1 MIFQSVFLHEYFNID
16 LTFSWNIYTFVY
28 MKTRIIEKKL
38 LDTINNF
45 PATGII
51 GPRQVGKTTLAKQLI
66 KKIDKETVYIDIE
79 NPRDK
84 VKLSDPVLFFENN
97 TDKCIII
104 DEIQLMPGLFSV
116 LRPMI
121 DMKREPGRFIILGS
135 ASPLLLRQSGQSL
148 AGRIAYIELS
158 GFNLLELDPGSENEL
173 WFKGG
178 FPDAYLS
185 KNASIWQQWL
195 DNFIGTYINTDLPI
209 LGLDINRNTIRNLWT
224 MLSHVNAQVI
234 NYSNIARSLSVSST
248 TLKKYIDFLENAFLI
263 RQLQPFYPNI
273 KKRIV
278 KAPKV
283 YLRDTGILHNLLNI
297 HAHEDL
303 EGNPLKGNSWEGYVV
318 EQILQI
324 TGSFY
329 EPYFY
334 RTHQGTECDLIL
346 TRSSKPVYS
355 IEIKFSAAPTL
366 TKGNK
371 IAFSDVG
378 ALNNFVIVPE
388 SEEYQL
394 SEHITVCGLSNFLK
408 KFR

>member
-1 MIFQSVFLHEYFNID
+1 
-16 LTFSWNIYTFVY
+16 
-28 MKTRIIEKKL
+28 MKTRFIEEKL
-38 LDTINNF
+38 LNTVNNF

-66 KKIDKETVYIDIE
+66 KKIDKEAVYIDIE

-84 VKLSDPVLFFENN
+84 IMLSDPVLFFENN
-97 TDKCIII
+97 INKCIII
-104 DEIQLMPGLFSV
+104 DEIQLMPELFSV

-121 DMKREPGRFIILGS
+121 DMKKEPGRFIIVGS
-135 ASPLLLRQSGQSL
+135 ASPLLLRQSSQSL
-148 AGRIAYIELS
+148 AGRIAYIELP
-158 GFNLLELDPGSENEL
+158 GFNLLELDPGSQNEL

-178 FPDAYLS
+178 FPDAFLS
-185 KNASIWQQWL
+185 KDTEIWQQWL
-195 DNFIGTYINTDLPI
+195 DNFIKTYINTDLPI

-234 NYSNIARSLSVSST
+234 NYSNIAKSLSVSST

-278 KAPKV
+278 KAPKM

-297 HAHEDL
+297 QSTDYL
-303 EGNPLKGNSWEGYVV
+303 EGNPLKGNSWEGFVI

-324 TGSFY
+324 AGPSH

-334 RTHQGTECDLIL
+334 RTHQGAECDLVL
-346 TRSSKPVYS
+346 TKSSKPIYS

-371 IAFSDVG
+371 IAFNDIG
-378 ALNNFVIVPE
+378 AVKNYVIIPE

-394 SEHITVCGLSNFLK
+394 SEDITVCGLNSFLK
-408 KFR
+408 KSVS

>member
-1 MIFQSVFLHEYFNID
+1 
-16 LTFSWNIYTFVY
+16 

-97 TDKCIII
+97 IDKCIII

-135 ASPLLLRQSGQSL
+135 ASPLLLRQSSQSL

-158 GFNLLELDPGSENEL
+158 GFNLLELEPGSQNKL
-173 WFKGG
+173 WLKGG
-178 FPDAYLS
+178 FPDAFLS
-185 KNASIWQQWL
+185 KNNDIWQQWL
-195 DNFIGTYINTDLPI
+195 DNFIRTYINTDLPV
-209 LGLDINRNTIRNLWT
+209 LGLNINRNTIRNLWT
-224 MLSHVNAQVI
+224 MMSHVNAQVI
-234 NYSNIARSLSVSST
+234 NYSNIARSFSISST

-297 HAHEDL
+297 QSTDDL
-303 EGNPLKGNSWEGYVV
+303 EGNPLKGNSWEGYII

-324 TGSFY
+324 AGSSY

-334 RTHQGTECDLIL
+334 RTHQGAECDLVL
-346 TRSSKPVYS
+346 TKSSKPVYS
-355 IEIKFSAAPTL
+355 IEIKLSAAPTL

-371 IAFSDVG
+371 IAFNDIG
-378 ALNNFVIVPE
+378 AVKNFVIIPE
-388 SEEYQL
+388 SAEYQL
-394 SEHITVCGLSNFLK
+394 SEDITVCGLNGFLK
-408 KFR
+408 KLIS

>member
-1 MIFQSVFLHEYFNID
+1 MLHRF
-16 LTFSWNIYTFVY
+16 
-28 MKTRIIEKKL
+28 IEKKL
-38 LDTINNF
+38 LSTVNNF

-66 KKIDKETVYIDIE
+66 RKIEKETVYIDVE
-79 NPRDK
+79 NPRDS

-97 TDKCIII
+97 IDKCIII
-104 DEIQLMPGLFSV
+104 DEIQLMPELFSV

-135 ASPLLLRQSGQSL
+135 ASPLLLRQSSQSL

-158 GFNLLELDPGSENEL
+158 GFNLLELDPGSQNEL
-173 WFKGG
+173 WLKGG
-178 FPDAYLS
+178 FPDAFLS
-185 KNASIWQQWL
+185 KNTDIWQQWL
-195 DNFIGTYINTDLPI
+195 DNFIRTYINTDLPI

-234 NYSNIARSLSVSST
+234 NYSNIARSLAVSST
-248 TLKKYIDFLENAFLI
+248 TLKKYIEFLENAFLI

-297 HAHEDL
+297 NSSDEL
-303 EGNPLKGNSWEGYVV
+303 EGNPLKGNSWEGYAI

-324 TGSFY
+324 AGSSY
-329 EPYFY
+329 EPYFF
-334 RTHQGTECDLIL
+334 RTHQGAECDLVL
-346 TRSSKPVYS
+346 TKSSKPVYA
-355 IEIKFSAAPTL
+355 IEIKFSSAPTL

-371 IAFSDVG
+371 IAFEDIG
-378 ALNNFVIVPE
+378 AAKNFIIVPE
-388 SEEYQL
+388 SDEYQL
-394 SEHITVCGLSNFLK
+394 SENISVCGLKCFLEQIK
-408 KFR
+408 

>member
-1 MIFQSVFLHEYFNID
+1 
-16 LTFSWNIYTFVY
+16 
-28 MKTRIIEKKL
+28 MKTRFIEEKL
-38 LDTINNF
+38 LNTVNNF

-66 KKIDKETVYIDIE
+66 KKIDKEAVYIDIE

-84 VKLSDPVLFFENN
+84 IKLSDPVLFFENN
-97 TDKCIII
+97 INKCIII
-104 DEIQLMPGLFSV
+104 DEIQLMPELFSV

-121 DMKREPGRFIILGS
+121 DMKKEPGRFIILGS
-135 ASPLLLRQSGQSL
+135 ASPLLLRQSSQSL
-148 AGRIAYIELS
+148 AGRIAYIELP
-158 GFNLLELDPGSENEL
+158 GFNLLELDPGSQNEL

-178 FPDAYLS
+178 FPDAFLS
-185 KNASIWQQWL
+185 KNTEIWQQWL
-195 DNFIGTYINTDLPI
+195 DNFIKTYINTDLPI

-234 NYSNIARSLSVSST
+234 NYSNIAKSLSVSST

-278 KAPKV
+278 KAPKL

-297 HAHEDL
+297 QSTDDL
-303 EGNPLKGNSWEGYVV
+303 EGNPLKGNSWEGFVI

-324 TGSFY
+324 AGSSH

-334 RTHQGTECDLIL
+334 RTHQGAECDLVL
-346 TRSSKPVYS
+346 TKSSKPIYS

-371 IAFSDVG
+371 IAFNDIG
-378 ALNNFVIVPE
+378 AVKNYVIIPE

-394 SEHITVCGLSNFLK
+394 SEDITVCGLNSFLK
-408 KFR
+408 KLVS

>member
-1 MIFQSVFLHEYFNID
+1 
-16 LTFSWNIYTFVY
+16 
-28 MKTRIIEKKL
+28 MKTRIIEQKL
-38 LDTINNF
+38 LNTVNNF

-66 KKIDKETVYIDIE
+66 KKIDKEAVYIDIE

-84 VKLSDPVLFFENN
+84 IKLSDPVLFFENN
-97 TDKCIII
+97 MDKCIII
-104 DEIQLMPGLFSV
+104 DEIQLMPELFSV

-135 ASPLLLRQSGQSL
+135 ASPLLLRQSSQSL
-148 AGRIAYIELS
+148 AGRIAYIELP
-158 GFNLLELDPGSENEL
+158 GFNLLELDHGSQNEL

-178 FPDAYLS
+178 FPDAFLS
-185 KNASIWQQWL
+185 KDTEIWQQWL
-195 DNFIGTYINTDLPI
+195 DNFIKTYINTDLPI

-297 HAHEDL
+297 QSTDDL
-303 EGNPLKGNSWEGYVV
+303 EGNPLKGNSWEGFVI

-324 TGSFY
+324 AGPSY

-334 RTHQGTECDLIL
+334 RTHQGAECDLVL
-346 TRSSKPVYS
+346 TKSSKPIYS

-371 IAFSDVG
+371 IAFNDIG
-378 ALNNFVIVPE
+378 AVKNCVIIPE

-394 SEHITVCGLSNFLK
+394 SEDISVCGLNSFLIK
-408 KFR
+408 LDS

>member
-1 MIFQSVFLHEYFNID
+1 MHIFVF
-16 LTFSWNIYTFVY
+16 
-28 MKTRIIEKKL
+28 MKTRIVEKKL
-38 LDTINNF
+38 LDAVNNF

-66 KKIDKETVYIDIE
+66 KEIDKETVYIDIE

-84 VKLSDPVLFFENN
+84 IKLSDPVLFFENN
-97 TDKCIII
+97 IDKCIII
-104 DEIQLMPGLFSV
+104 DEIQLMPELFSV

-135 ASPLLLRQSGQSL
+135 ASPLLLRQSSQSL

-158 GFNLLELDPGSENEL
+158 GFNLLELDPGSENKL

-185 KNASIWQQWL
+185 KNINIWQQWL
-195 DNFIGTYINTDLPI
+195 DNFIRTYINTDLPI
-209 LGLDINRNTIRNLWT
+209 LGLDIDRNSIRNLWT
-224 MLSHVNAQVI
+224 MLSHLNAQLI
-234 NYSNIARSLSVSST
+234 NYSNIAKSLSVSST

-297 HAHEDL
+297 QSADDL

-324 TGSFY
+324 AGSSF

-334 RTHQGTECDLIL
+334 RTHQGAECDLIL
-346 TRSSKPVYS
+346 TQSSKPVYS
-355 IEIKFSAAPTL
+355 VEIKLSSAPNL

-371 IAFSDVG
+371 IAFSDVR
-378 ALNNFVIVPE
+378 AVKNFVIVPD

-394 SEHITVCGLSNFLK
+394 SEDITVCGLNGFLK
-408 KFR
+408 KMK

>member
-1 MIFQSVFLHEYFNID
+1 
-16 LTFSWNIYTFVY
+16 
-28 MKTRIIEKKL
+28 
-38 LDTINNF
+38 
-45 PATGII
+45 
-51 GPRQVGKTTLAKQLI
+51 
-66 KKIDKETVYIDIE
+66 
-79 NPRDK
+79 
-84 VKLSDPVLFFENN
+84 
-97 TDKCIII
+97 
-104 DEIQLMPGLFSV
+104 MPELFSV

-135 ASPLLLRQSGQSL
+135 ASPILLRQSSQSL

-158 GFNLLELDPGSENEL
+158 GFNLLELDSGAENEL

-178 FPDAYLS
+178 FPDAFLS
-185 KNASIWQQWL
+185 KNNDIWQQWL
-195 DNFIGTYINTDLPI
+195 DNFIRTYINTDLPI
-209 LGLDINRNTIRNLWT
+209 LGLDIDRNAIRNLWT

-234 NYSNIARSLSVSST
+234 NYSNISRSLSVSST
-248 TLKKYIDFLENAFLI
+248 TIKKYIDFLENAFLI

-297 HAHEDL
+297 QSVDEL
-303 EGNPLKGNSWEGYVV
+303 EGNPLKGNSWEGYVI

-324 TGSFY
+324 AGSSY
-329 EPYFY
+329 ESYFY
-334 RTHQGTECDLIL
+334 RTHQGAECDLVL
-346 TRSSKPVYS
+346 AKSSNPTYS
-355 IEIKFSAAPTL
+355 VEIKLSAAPSL

-394 SEHITVCGLSNFLK
+394 SENITVCGLNGFLK
-408 KFR
+408 KIT

>member
-1 MIFQSVFLHEYFNID
+1 MVKRF
-16 LTFSWNIYTFVY
+16 
-28 MKTRIIEKKL
+28 IEKKL
-38 LDTINNF
+38 LNTVNNF

-51 GPRQVGKTTLAKQLI
+51 GPRQVGKTTLAKQII
-66 KKIDKETVYIDIE
+66 KKIEKETVYIDIE
-79 NPRDK
+79 NPRDR

-97 TDKCIII
+97 ADKCVII
-104 DEIQLMPGLFSV
+104 DEVQLMPELFSV

-121 DMKREPGRFIILGS
+121 DMKRVPGRFILLGS
-135 ASPLLLRQSGQSL
+135 ASPLLMRKSSQSL

-158 GFNLLELDPGSENEL
+158 GFNLLEVDSGSQNEL

-178 FPDAYLS
+178 FPDAFLS
-185 KNASIWQQWL
+185 KDSGIWQQWL
-195 DNFIGTYINTDLPI
+195 DNFIKTYINTDLPI
-209 LGLDINRNTIRNLWT
+209 LGLDINRNTIRNLWM
-224 MLSHVNAQVI
+224 MLAHVNAQVI
-234 NYSNIARSLSVSST
+234 NYSNISRSLAVSST

-263 RQLQPFYPNI
+263 RQLQAFYPNI

-297 HAHEDL
+297 NSFHEL
-303 EGNPLKGNSWEGYVV
+303 EGNPLKGNSWEGYVL

-324 TGSFY
+324 AGESF

-334 RTHQGTECDLIL
+334 RTHQGSECDLVL
-346 TRSSKPVYS
+346 TQSSKPLYA

-371 IAFSDVG
+371 IAFKDIG
-378 ALNNFVIVPE
+378 AAQNFIIIPE

-394 SEHITVCGLSNFLK
+394 SEKITVCSLNSFLEK
-408 KFR
+408 LK